1 MGAFQSGSRGH
12 ALSRGGSG
20 GPIPSRETM
29 GTGIPMGGRPK
40 ATRGRQREGRPREN
54 PPEKGGPTIPLD
66 QVAPLAFSE
75 NRWRPQGR
83 EKDKMD
89 HSQVVERKV
98 KSLLN
103 KLTIEKFDSISDQ
116 IVAYANESTNETD
129 GRTLR
134 QVIALVFEKAI
145 DESAWSEMYAQ
156 LCAKIQ
162 MNLNPDIR
170 DDVLD
175 EKEQKE
181 YRGGMLFRKYLLTWC
196 QGDFEKGWAAAKE
209 DRSEKELELM
219 SDEYYEAQKAKRRG
233 LGLVQFVGELFK
245 LQMLQPRIMHTCIVR
260 LLRTTTE
267 PEEDEIESVCRLLTT
282 VGYLLDAAPGNHKSR
297 MDVYFKRIDD
307 ILKSPALSS
316 RMRFMLMDV
325 VDLRNDNWV
334 PRHDQSAPKTIAEIH
349 AEAAKQQQQKESEK
363 FTRHDFGSLS
373 RGGPGGSGSRRGPP
387 RGHTLGSGPDAAASG
402 PGATS
407 HDGWSTVG
415 NAPPSRM
422 GRAGDLSG
430 FGKGLER
437 SASGKLGGGPQS
449 VFNRRNQKDD
459 ERSMSPTPNMFNV
472 LTGDSTGGTSGGG
485 SGIGSGSSAGEEG
498 QRKKLQL
505 QPRTKPL
512 DDESSASAEEAGASE
527 PSDDDIKRK
536 ISNDVKE
543 YLAIRDLS
551 EGVQSIEL
559 LPSKHRAAFVDA
571 LVTTVLDKKQENVD
585 DACKLLHALAERS
598 LIDESM
604 LVDGFKP
611 QVTILDD
618 TSMDAPS
625 AYGFMAQ
632 LLVKSTLSREK
643 IEALADGMEGE
654 GLKPP
659 KDRLLAKVDDVDG
672 AA

>member
-1 MGAFQSGSRGH
+1 M
-12 ALSRGGSG
+12 
-20 GPIPSRETM
+20 
-29 GTGIPMGGRPK
+29 
-40 ATRGRQREGRPREN
+40 
-54 PPEKGGPTIPLD
+54 
-66 QVAPLAFSE
+66 
-75 NRWRPQGR
+75 
-83 EKDKMD
+83 
-89 HSQVVERKV
+89 
-98 KSLLN
+98 
-103 KLTIEKFDSISDQ
+103 
-116 IVAYANESTNETD
+116 
-129 GRTLR
+129 
-134 QVIALVFEKAI
+134 
-145 DESAWSEMYAQ
+145 
-156 LCAKIQ
+156 C
-162 MNLNPDIR
+162 IR
-170 DDVLD
+170 D
-175 EKEQKE
+175 
-181 YRGGMLFRKYLLTWC
+181 R
-196 QGDFEKGWAAAKE
+196 
-209 DRSEKELELM
+209 
-219 SDEYYEAQKAKRRG
+219 
-233 LGLVQFVGELFK
+233 
-245 LQMLQPRIMHTCIVR
+245 
-260 LLRTTTE
+260 
-267 PEEDEIESVCRLLTT
+267 
-282 VGYLLDAAPGNHKSR
+282 
-297 MDVYFKRIDD
+297 
-307 ILKSPALSS
+307 
-316 RMRFMLMDV
+316 
-325 VDLRNDNWV
+325 
-334 PRHDQSAPKTIAEIH
+334 
-349 AEAAKQQQQKESEK
+349 
-363 FTRHDFGSLS
+363 
-373 RGGPGGSGSRRGPP
+373 
-387 RGHTLGSGPDAAASG
+387 
-402 PGATS
+402 
-407 HDGWSTVG
+407 
-415 NAPPSRM
+415 
-422 GRAGDLSG
+422 
-430 FGKGLER
+430 
-437 SASGKLGGGPQS
+437 
-449 VFNRRNQKDD
+449 
-459 ERSMSPTPNMFNV
+459 